1 MSEPFGPRA
10 VEHLKRS
17 AKRNT
22 EMTTELFLGG
32 LTILTLAAVIIL
44 ALTTGRRELHPDED
58 RAGRDKQQPE
68 TQRSNYRSDY

>member
-1 MSEPFGPRA
+1 
-10 VEHLKRS
+10 
-17 AKRNT
+17 
-22 EMTTELFLGG
+22 MTTELFLGG

-68 TQRSNYRSDY
+68 TQRSNYRSEY